1 MLAILAFMFAASFAA
16 LAFVD
21 DDDTAP
27 PEDDTPPPPPPLE
40 SAPLPEP
47 ELEPEPEAEPDAA
60 SDAEPAPLFTLQT
73 DPVTGAT
80 DITVAP
86 EADGRLMAFFSAAE
100 FIPGN
105 SSVSG
110 GEAYGLT
117 LVLVPDDVDFE
128 EAANSFDWQ
137 TFLAASSDAGITL
150 DRADYFAAIGVEL
163 VQHWDLGQ
171 QGETNP
177 VAGTFSGDYN
187 QIRFDDR
194 TLLPEITA
202 NRDIAWFELT
212 DNEELLGLMFGN
224 VVASEP
230 VTGPEAFF
238 DFQTTVETY
247 AFQTAAGTPSGG
259 EENWEERVFLSPND
273 GDMIMGSEFADV
285 ILHPPGDP
293 TAVTIIGGAG
303 EDKIFAGLNDTVITD
318 DDSDRD
324 IIYVDTPASF
334 AQIYDEVPV
343 IQAGSEDVIE
353 IEPSGSLVI
362 GYAIDRGAGVT
373 DYLYHIVHAPDGFA
387 APNTVLGAGDSP
399 VSLEAYYLAAGIQL
413 MAVGDLGSLDQ
424 SDPTNPVDTRIAPPA
439 FDGPSLGFQL
449 AQLTGDTITAAT
461 VFTTTSAISPVA

>member
-1 MLAILAFMFAASFAA
+1 MFAASFVA

-21 DDDTAP
+21 DDDAAP
-27 PEDDTPPPPPPLE
+27 PEDDTPPPPLE
-40 SAPLPEP
+40 SAPLSEP
-47 ELEPEPEAEPDAA
+47 ELEPAPEAEPDAA

-128 EAANSFDWQ
+128 EATNSFDWQ

-163 VQHWDLGQ
+163 VQHWDLGEE
-171 QGETNP
+171 GNTNP
-177 VAGTFSGDYN
+177 IAGTFSGNYN
-187 QIRFDDR
+187 QIWFDDR
-194 TLLPEITA
+194 TLLPEIMA

-212 DNEELLGLMFGN
+212 NNEELLGLMFGN
-224 VVASEP
+224 VVASAQ
-230 VTGPEAFF
+230 VTGPEAYF

-247 AFQTAAGTPSGG
+247 AFQTVAGTPSGG
-259 EENWEERVFLSPND
+259 EENWEERAFLSPNG
-273 GDMIMGSEFADV
+273 GDVIMGSAFADV

-303 EDKIFAGLNDTVITD
+303 EDKITAGLNDTVITD

-343 IQAGSEDVIE
+343 IQAGPEDVIE

-362 GYAIDRGAGVT
+362 GHAIDRGAGVT

-387 APNTVLGAGDSP
+387 APNTVLGAGDST
-399 VSLEAYYLAAGIQL
+399 VSLKAYYLAAGIQL

-461 VFTTTSAISPVA
+461 VFTTTTAISPVA